1 MHFLKPL
8 PDTPLHSKPEN
19 GEICMRIL
27 GSPQACCFSV
37 LALILIYVAVNTVS
51 RRRRNGNLICYLL
64 CRIISPQTTHPVGT
78 TASSRNPWPTGTTG
92 STEANGTREQPHWIS
107 VRQRMPTHGSCDFFF
122 VLPCYL
128 FRRILSGDR
137 ANVCHPTKPSHII
150 VVSVGGGCRGVG
162 GAGAKKKVLVLDFSW
177 LNN

>member
-8 PDTPLHSKPEN
+8 PNTPLHSKPEN

-27 GSPQACCFSV
+27 GSPQACCSSV

-122 VLPCYL
+122 
-128 FRRILSGDR
+128 LSCLGTCSAEFSQATGQMFAIPR
-137 ANVCHPTKPSHII
+137 SH
-150 VVSVGGGCRGVG
+150 
-162 GAGAKKKVLVLDFSW
+162 LT
-177 LNN
+177 